1 MRSFLWRLKS
11 NTPTFIAVCILF
23 TAAYAVA
30 FFSSLAVMEYG
41 FTQEGSLYGILHAVI
56 GPYFTPVKTAGASAA
71 IFFFFYAKTY
81 TPYEAYLYGF
91 SRRQNRRV
99 SLAAAV
105 VYAGLFAMYAVAVA
119 AVTRMLYFSVRWAEP
134 DIYRLPA
141 DEYFLNFAVI
151 FMFGLLSYAAAN
163 SLRCFRSARFWVGET
178 ACVLLW
184 ILLFLFTEK
193 ALPGQPLF
201 GRIWSWDRLWY
212 MFLPVTVAYG
222 LFNVVM
228 TIGRQKR

>member
-11 NTPTFIAVCILF
+11 NTPIFIAVCLLF
-23 TAAYAVA
+23 TAAYTAA
-30 FFSSLAVMEYG
+30 FFASLAVMEYG
-41 FTQEGSLYGILHAVI
+41 FTTEGSLYGVLHAVV
-56 GPYFTPVKTAGASAA
+56 GPYFTPVKTAGVSAA
-71 IFFFFYAKTY
+71 VFFFFYAIKY
-81 TPYEAYLYGF
+81 PPYEEYLYGF
-91 SRRQNRRV
+91 SLRQNRRG

-105 VYAGLFAMYAVAVA
+105 VYAVLFAMYAVAVA
-119 AVTRMLYFSVRWAEP
+119 AVTRLLYFSVRWAES

-141 DEYFLNFAVI
+141 GEYFSNFAVI

-163 SLRCFRSARFWVGET
+163 SLRRFRSVRFWAGET
-178 ACVLLW
+178 ACILLW

-193 ALPGQPLF
+193 VLPGQSLF
-201 GRIWSWDRLWY
+201 GCIWSWDRLWY
-212 MFLPVTVAYG
+212 TFLPVTAAYG